1 MSEKVDKELVKKIA
15 DLARITLTEEEVE
28 LYATQLSKILDY
40 MEQLNEL
47 DTTNVEPVSHVQN
60 VVNVFREDKVK
71 KSLDIKEVLQNAPE
85 KEGSFFK
92 VPGVIKKN

>member
-92 VPGVIKKN
+92 VSGVIKKN